1 LPLPGTRNMRLAEPK
16 REAAIVLFRLP
27 TRGLP
32 AVKLKFSSSPVPCVQ
47 LQLFLFPLS
56 FDSTRKS
63 IPYCHALQ
71 SVNPHLLLH
80 HCRRVLWSHSFIVPF
95 AMCLIIIRPSCPLF
109 RALFVFSFPIP
120 PRTMTLASS
129 AFHWPNHGDS
139 LVFVCRRSVFTP
151 KYIIAF
157 LASRAR
163 LRVGD
168 VIKVRCH
175 RNQPGSILSASLAP
189 TPMNVNEPL
198 ITPVIA
204 LAWHPPVGTT
214 PGSSLT
220 LLVRRTYA
228 I

>member
-1 LPLPGTRNMRLAEPK
+1 VSYYYSPL
-16 REAAIVLFRLP
+16 V
-27 TRGLP
+27 
-32 AVKLKFSSSPVPCVQ
+32 SS
-47 LQLFLFPLS
+47 FP
-56 FDSTRKS
+56 
-63 IPYCHALQ
+63 
-71 SVNPHLLLH
+71 
-80 HCRRVLWSHSFIVPF
+80 
-95 AMCLIIIRPSCPLF
+95 CPLCF
-109 RALFVFSFPIP
+109 PFS